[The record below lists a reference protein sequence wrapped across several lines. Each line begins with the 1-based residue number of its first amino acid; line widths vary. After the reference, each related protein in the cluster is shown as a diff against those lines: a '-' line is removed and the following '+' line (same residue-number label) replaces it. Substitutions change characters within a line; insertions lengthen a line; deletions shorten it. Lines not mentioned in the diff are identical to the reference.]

1 MLRLFFLLLLLFRI
15 IEISFLDMILVLFFF
30 FILDNY
36 LLLQPF
42 CTKAQFLNGKAKQDM
57 TEKLA
62 GKIFLSKLYFLLP
75 FCYCCFVLFFGV
87 RVFLCSPGCLRTSSV
102 DQDVLEFIEIHLPSG
117 AGIKSRCHH
126 CLV

>member
-1 MLRLFFLLLLLFRI
+1 VLRLFFLLLLLFRI

>member
-1 MLRLFFLLLLLFRI
+1 
-15 IEISFLDMILVLFFF
+15 MILVLFFF